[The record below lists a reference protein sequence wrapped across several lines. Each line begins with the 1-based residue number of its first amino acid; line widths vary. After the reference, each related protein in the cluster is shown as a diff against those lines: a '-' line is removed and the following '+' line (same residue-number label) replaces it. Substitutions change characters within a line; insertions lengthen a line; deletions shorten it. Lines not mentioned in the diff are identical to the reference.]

1 MGAGTVIRT
10 RWGAGLAC
18 GLALLAATGCT
29 TLRAER
35 PRHREA
41 ATSQTADASRD
52 AAIEVSRRF
61 LSEPLR
67 ASFGADAY
75 RASVRE
81 LSETLGKLESFSFL
95 TALRTPVLT
104 SLVWKASFRR
114 TGKDSRPIVQE
125 ALFRVLLA
133 PADGQPRIISFSF
146 I

>member
-61 LSEPLR
+61 LTAYRDGRHAALQRELSEPLR
-67 ASFGADAY
+67 ASFGG
-75 RASVRE
+75 
-81 LSETLGKLESFSFL
+81 T
-95 TALRTPVLT
+95 
-104 SLVWKASFRR
+104 R
-114 TGKDSRPIVQE
+114 TGRPSGSCRRRWGSWSRS
-125 ALFRVLLA
+125 A
-133 PADGQPRIISFSF
+133 S
-146 I
+146 